1 MIIFPSRKRFY
12 LIIFLIS
19 LISILSALYIEYILQ
34 YEPCKL
40 CIYQR
45 IPYIFAIFIS
55 LIGFYYSTNDKI
67 LTIIIIIFI
76 LSAII
81 SGYHFGIENN
91 FFEEYSSCTNNSLDL
106 SDKKK
111 LLESLNKNMPISCKD
126 ATFKVLGLSLAAI
139 NALLSILIVV
149 ISVRTLIYEKN

>member
-1 MIIFPSRKRFY
+1 MLKIYLRNLFILPVIMIIKAY
-12 LIIFLIS
+12 QLIISPILKNNCRYLPTCS
-19 LISILSALYIEYILQ
+19 EYSILAFKEHGL
-34 YEPCKL
+34 
-40 CIYQR
+40 
-45 IPYIFAIFIS
+45 

-67 LTIIIIIFI
+67 LIIIIIIFI

-81 SGYHFGIENN
+81 SGYHFGIENS
-91 FFEEYSSCTNNSLDL
+91 FFDELSSCTNNSLDL

-139 NALLSILIVV
+139 NTLLSILIVI
-149 ISVRTLIYEKN
+149 ISVRTLTYEKN

>member
-1 MIIFPSRKRFY
+1 MNIFLNKKKFY
-12 LIIFLIS
+12 LFVLFYSLLAIFF
-19 LISILSALYIEYILQ
+19 ALYVEYVLG
-34 YEPCKL
+34 YKACKL
-40 CIYQR
+40 CLYQR

-67 LTIIIIIFI
+67 LIIIIIIFI

-81 SGYHFGIENN
+81 SGYHFGIENS
-91 FFEEYSSCTNNSLDL
+91 FFDELSSCTNNSLDL

-139 NALLSILIVV
+139 NTLLSILIVI
-149 ISVRTLIYEKN
+149 ISVRTLTYEKN